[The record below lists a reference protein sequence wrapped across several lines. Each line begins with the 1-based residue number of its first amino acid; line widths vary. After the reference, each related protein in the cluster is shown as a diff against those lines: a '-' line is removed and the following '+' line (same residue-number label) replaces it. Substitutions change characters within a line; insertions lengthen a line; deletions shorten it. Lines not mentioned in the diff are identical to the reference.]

1 MTPARP
7 RRSEAGTT
15 LVEVLITVMILGVA
29 FVALLGGFGTSI
41 VSSDLHRR
49 QAQAET
55 LVRRYA
61 EAVKATPCTATCP
74 GSYAAGF
81 TLPSGFEA
89 PAATVV
95 CYASDNVAAVPC
107 PTDGIQR
114 VTVRVR
120 TTDGR
125 VDTSVDLVK
134 RLS

>member
-41 VSSDLHRR
+41 VSSDVHRR
-49 QAQAET
+49 QAVAET

-61 EAVKATPCTATCP
+61 ESVKADRCWPTCP
-74 GSYAAGF
+74 GTYAAGF
-81 TLPSGFEA
+81 AVPSGFEA
-89 PAATVV
+89 PPATVV
-95 CYASDNVAAVPC
+95 CYASDNVAVVPC
-107 PTDGIQR
+107 PAAGIQR

-134 RLS
+134 RPG